1 MKREEVR
8 LMRGASEGKWDF
20 RNILDVMLA
29 CDGEGRGRGNFT
41 TGFFFNAHNCQQVCI
56 ELGGICF

>member
-1 MKREEVR
+1 
-8 LMRGASEGKWDF
+8 MRGASEGKWDF

-41 TGFFFNAHNCQQVCI
+41 TGVFF
-56 ELGGICF
+56 